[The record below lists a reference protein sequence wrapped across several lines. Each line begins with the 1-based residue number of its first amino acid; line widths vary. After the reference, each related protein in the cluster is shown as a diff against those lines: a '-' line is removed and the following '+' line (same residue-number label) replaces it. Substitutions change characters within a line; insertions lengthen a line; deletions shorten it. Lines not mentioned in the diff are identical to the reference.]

1 MATHIS
7 TDRRKRR
14 SVRQAD
20 AESGPPLTVASTSDR
35 LVGECLDELM
45 EQLARTD
52 GRLPAASIASL
63 ARLVSAASALR
74 YLHDVGRRPV
84 HSLPG
89 RGRVVAA
96 RPSAVLGL
104 SSAGRVPRLRAE
116 PVRSAVEA
124 GEVRDVSGCGS
135 ASLP

>member
-20 AESGPPLTVASTSDR
+20 ADSGPLLTVASTSDR
-35 LVGECLDELM
+35 LLGECLYELM

-63 ARLVSAASALR
+63 ARLVSAVSALR
-74 YLHDVGRRPV
+74 YLHDVDADGRCTHCRGEGQV
-84 HSLPG
+84 INKFETLAFRDLCRSLG
-89 RGRVVAA
+89 GM
-96 RPSAVLGL
+96 
-104 SSAGRVPRLRAE
+104 
-116 PVRSAVEA
+116 
-124 GEVRDVSGCGS
+124 
-135 ASLP
+135 

>member
-20 AESGPPLTVASTSDR
+20 ADGGPPLTVASTSDR
-35 LVGECLDELM
+35 LLGECLDELM

-63 ARLVSAASALR
+63 ARLVSAVSALR
-74 YLHDVGRRPV
+74 YLHDVDADGRCT
-84 HSLPG
+84 HC
-89 RGRVVAA
+89 RGDGGLWQHGTQPCSVYRVLDEFLGCEPSPLA
-96 RPSAVLGL
+96 RL
-104 SSAGRVPRLRAE
+104 
-116 PVRSAVEA
+116 
-124 GEVRDVSGCGS
+124 
-135 ASLP
+135 